1 MGWESGFCRMFID
14 MYMLDLFL
22 DLLLLLLLLV
32 GLGGCC

>member
-1 MGWESGFCRMFID
+1 MGWESGFCRMFIE

-22 DLLLLLLLLV
+22 DLLLLLV

>member
-1 MGWESGFCRMFID
+1 MGWESGFCRMFIE

-22 DLLLLLLLLV
+22 DLLLLLLV

>member
-1 MGWESGFCRMFID
+1 MGWESGFCRMFIE

-22 DLLLLLLLLV
+22 DLLLLV